1 MSSEVL
7 LEVTDLSVEFRRGR
21 KRVPAVSGVTFSI
34 REGQSLGLVGES
46 GSGKTTIGRAILGL
60 LPISGGS
67 ITFDGIDVSSDEFR
81 QRRSQPGQ
89 IRAIFQDP
97 YSSLNPSLPV
107 GVSVAEE
114 VRGGQRVRAETFA
127 RIRHLFERVGLPY
140 ELAATYPAR
149 LSGGQRQ
156 RIAIARALMNEPR
169 LMVCD
174 EPVSALDVSV
184 QAQVLNV
191 LREMRAERSLS
202 LCFIGHDLDVVR
214 YMSDWIVVLYRG
226 TILEDGP
233 AQTVALSP
241 RHPYTQALVAAA
253 PDGIVARKGQMR
265 SPTVKDPRPEPRV
278 GEGCPFAPRCP
289 LVSATCW
296 TENPPEHI
304 EADGGRVV
312 CHNYVPSSAV
322 AKKIS
327 AVPAQE
333 SV

>member
-1 MSSEVL
+1 M
-7 LEVTDLSVEFRRGR
+7 
-21 KRVPAVSGVTFSI
+21 PAVSGVTFSI
-34 REGQSLGLVGES
+34 APGQTVGLVGES

-60 LPISGGS
+60 LPVSSGS
-67 ITFDGIDVSSDEFR
+67 ITFDGVDVASDEFR
-81 QRRSQPGQ
+81 ERRSQPGQ
-89 IRAIFQDP
+89 VRAIFQDP

-114 VRGGQRVRAETFA
+114 VRRGQRVRAETFA
-127 RIRHLFERVGLPY
+127 RIGHLFERVGLPF

-191 LREMRAERSLS
+191 LRQMRDERDLS

-226 TILEDGP
+226 QILEDGP
-233 AQTVALSP
+233 AQTVAHSP

-253 PDGIVARKGQMR
+253 PDGEVARRGQMR
-265 SPTVKDPRPEPRV
+265 SPRVRDPRPEPPAGV
-278 GEGCPFAPRCP
+278 GCPFAPRCP
-289 LVSATCW
+289 LVSEKCW
-296 TENPPEHI
+296 TEKPPVHI
-304 EADGGRVV
+304 ETDGGRIA
-312 CHNYVPSSAV
+312 CHNYVPAAPV
-322 AKKIS
+322 AK
-327 AVPAQE
+327 QQ